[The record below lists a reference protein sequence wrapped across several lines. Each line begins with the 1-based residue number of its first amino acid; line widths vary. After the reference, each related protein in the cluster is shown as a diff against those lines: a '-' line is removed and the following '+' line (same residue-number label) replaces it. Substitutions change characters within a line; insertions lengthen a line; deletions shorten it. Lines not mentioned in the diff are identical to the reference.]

1 VKLHVFPGFLLL
13 AGCSDN
19 FCIDGGETCW
29 ASRDQ
34 IIEAAARCGVPD
46 FEPTK
51 AGAVWA
57 AYVPS
62 TVSNH
67 AAKEDC
73 IYEHFRRENLLVT
86 R

>member
-1 VKLHVFPGFLLL
+1 
-13 AGCSDN
+13 
-19 FCIDGGETCW
+19 
-29 ASRDQ
+29 
-34 IIEAAARCGVPD
+34 
-46 FEPTK
+46 
-51 AGAVWA
+51 
-57 AYVPS
+57 VPS